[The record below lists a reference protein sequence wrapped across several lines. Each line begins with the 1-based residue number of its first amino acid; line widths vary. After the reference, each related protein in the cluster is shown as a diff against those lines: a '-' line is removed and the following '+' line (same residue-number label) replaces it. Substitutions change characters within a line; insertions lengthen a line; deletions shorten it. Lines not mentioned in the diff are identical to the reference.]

1 MSSMITNAYRVLS
14 AVLVLACLA
23 CAGTGRVA
31 QRPAGTGEAAV
42 SGDLSRID
50 HIILG
55 TNDLQKG
62 IAELERLTGVRAVFG
77 GAHLGRGTQ
86 NALIALGGEHYLEI
100 LAPNPE
106 DSGSSESVE
115 GLQALTA
122 LTPIGWA
129 ARTHDMTALERDL
142 RSRGV
147 EIGEIR
153 PGARNLPDGSR
164 LAWKTLGFPPSASSL
179 LPFFIEWDRAGAH
192 PSSTSP
198 VGCRLTGFALE
209 NPAPDTLRESLR
221 AAGLPVEVREVK
233 ESRIRVA
240 LTCPQGKVE
249 L

>member
-1 MSSMITNAYRVLS
+1 MVANAYRVLS

-31 QRPAGTGEAAV
+31 QRPAGTGEAAM

-55 TNDLQKG
+55 IDDLQRG

-77 GAHLGRGTQ
+77 GAHPGRGTQ

-106 DSGSSESVE
+106 DSGIAESRE
-115 GLQALTA
+115 ELGKLTA

-147 EIGEIR
+147 QTGEIR

-198 VGCRLTGFALE
+198 GGCRLTGFTLE
-209 NPAPDTLRESLR
+209 NPAPGALRESLR
-221 AAGLPVEVREVK
+221 AAGLPVEVREGK

-240 LTCPQGKVE
+240 LACPKGNVE